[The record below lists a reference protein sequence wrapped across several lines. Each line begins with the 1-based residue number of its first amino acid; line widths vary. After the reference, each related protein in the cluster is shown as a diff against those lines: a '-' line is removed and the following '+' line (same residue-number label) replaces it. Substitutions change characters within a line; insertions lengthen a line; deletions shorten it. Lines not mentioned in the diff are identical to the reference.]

1 MPGTIKSSIG
11 FGTLLLDGIGDTI
24 RVSLSDDPVKEV
36 KVGNEILKSLGL
48 RNRGVKIISC
58 PSCARQGFQVID
70 TVKILEKKLSHIKT
84 PVTLSIIGCVVNGPG
99 EAAYTDI
106 GITGGGK
113 GNNMLYL
120 SGLQTEKVPTENII
134 EKVVEEVQKK
144 VSELEKNKM
153 IPRKTIEDL
162 IDKHS
167 LLEKDLSSGNIDK
180 KIFAEKSKEYS
191 DLNEIIHDTKKYL
204 SFEKDKKELE
214 KIIDDIS
221 SDEELKKMAKLEL
234 EELNEE
240 NKKNEKK
247 LKLFLLPK
255 DEADKKN
262 AIIEIRAGTGGLE
275 ASLFAADLFRMYE
288 KVSNKKK
295 WSLELISISR
305 SEAGGLKE
313 VIASIKG
320 TNIYSTLKYESGVHR
335 VQRVPDT
342 ETQGRVHTSAATV
355 AVLPEAEEVDLKI
368 NESDLRIDV
377 FRAGGPGG
385 QSVNTTDSAVRIT
398 HIPTGL
404 SVSQQDEKSQHK
416 NKAKGMKILRSRLY
430 ELERSRIDLERS
442 KDRKSKIGTGDRS
455 ERIRTYNFPQGR
467 VTDHR
472 INLTLHKLDEFLEG
486 EVFDEMIETLTLQ
499 AQEESLS
506 NL

>member
-1 MPGTIKSSIG
+1 
-11 FGTLLLDGIGDTI
+11 
-24 RVSLSDDPVKEV
+24 
-36 KVGNEILKSLGL
+36 
-48 RNRGVKIISC
+48 
-58 PSCARQGFQVID
+58 
-70 TVKILEKKLSHIKT
+70 
-84 PVTLSIIGCVVNGPG
+84 
-99 EAAYTDI
+99 
-106 GITGGGK
+106 
-113 GNNMLYL
+113 
-120 SGLQTEKVPTENII
+120 
-134 EKVVEEVQKK
+134 
-144 VSELEKNKM
+144 M
-153 IPRKTIEDL
+153 IPQKTIEEL
-162 IDKHS
+162 INKHS
-167 LLEKDLSSGNIDK
+167 ILEKDLSSKDIDK
-180 KIFAEKSKEYS
+180 KLFAEKSKEYS
-191 DLNEIIHDTKKYL
+191 DLNEIIDQAKKYI
-204 SFEKDKKELE
+204 SFEKDKLELE
-214 KIIDDIS
+214 KILNDQT
-221 SDEELKKMAKLEL
+221 SDKELLKMAENELIELKIQYE
-234 EELNEE
+234 
-240 NKKNEKK
+240 KNEKK

-275 ASLFAADLFRMYE
+275 ASLFASDLFKMYE
-288 KVSNKKK
+288 KVSHKKR

-320 TNIYSTLKYESGVHR
+320 QNIYSTLKYESGVHR

-377 FRAGGPGG
+377 FRSGGPGG

-404 SVSQQDEKSQHK
+404 TVSQQDEKSQHK
-416 NKAKGMKILRSRLY
+416 NKAKGMKILRARLY
-430 ELERSRIDLERS
+430 ELERSRLDQERS
-442 KDRKSKIGTGDRS
+442 LDRKSKIGSGDRS

-486 EVFDEMIETLTLQ
+486 EIFDEMIESLTLQ
-499 AQEESLS
+499 AQKESLN

>member
-1 MPGTIKSSIG
+1 
-11 FGTLLLDGIGDTI
+11 
-24 RVSLSDDPVKEV
+24 
-36 KVGNEILKSLGL
+36 
-48 RNRGVKIISC
+48 
-58 PSCARQGFQVID
+58 
-70 TVKILEKKLSHIKT
+70 
-84 PVTLSIIGCVVNGPG
+84 
-99 EAAYTDI
+99 
-106 GITGGGK
+106 
-113 GNNMLYL
+113 
-120 SGLQTEKVPTENII
+120 
-134 EKVVEEVQKK
+134 
-144 VSELEKNKM
+144 M
-153 IPRKTIEDL
+153 IPNKTIEDL
-162 IDKHS
+162 IYKHS
-167 LLEKDLSSGNIDK
+167 LLEKDLSSSKIDK
-180 KIFAEKSKEYS
+180 KLFAEKSKEYS
-191 DLNEIIHDTKKYL
+191 DLNNIIKNAKKYI
-204 SFEKDKKELE
+204 SFEKNKIEIQKILEDKN
-214 KIIDDIS
+214 
-221 SDEELKKMAKLEL
+221 SDEELIKMAETELNNLKLEH
-234 EELNEE
+234 E
-240 NKKNEKK
+240 NNEKK
-247 LKLFLLPK
+247 LRLFLLPK

-275 ASLFAADLFRMYE
+275 ASLFASDLFKMYE
-288 KVSNKKK
+288 KISHKKK
-295 WSLELISISR
+295 WIVELISISK

-398 HIPTGL
+398 HIPSGI

-416 NKAKGMKILRSRLY
+416 NKSKGMKILRSRLY
-430 ELERSRIDLERS
+430 ELERSRIEKERS

-472 INLTLHKLDEFLEG
+472 INLTLHKLEEFLEG
-486 EVFDEMIETLTLQ
+486 EVFDEIIEALTLQ
-499 AQEESLS
+499 AQQESL
-506 NL
+506 NN